1 MKLEKLTKETALRLL
16 LEEPYKFGHLL
27 GFTKLTKLHNNWI
40 IEMVRGQS
48 DRTIQAHRGS
58 YKTTC
63 VSIALV
69 IILILLP
76 NKTVAFIRK
85 TGGDVGEIIRQV
97 RKILQDDVTIALSN
111 AIYGTPVRMIE
122 QSRGNI
128 TTNFVCNNRGT
139 SQLSGI
145 GTMGSITGKH
155 FDYIFTDDIVNVSD
169 RTSFAERERIK
180 LFYQELQNI
189 KNPGGKIFNTGTP
202 WHVDDA
208 FSLMPAPEKFDCY
221 STGLLTADQI
231 EYIKSKMTS
240 SLFCANYELRH
251 VAEDDV
257 IFAHAQTGA
266 DPVHCEQGISHLD
279 SAYYGED
286 YTAFT
291 IVTYHDGK
299 WYVFGKVWRKHVD
312 DCADEIEHYHK
323 AFHCGKMYTEINAD
337 KGFVANSI
345 RNRGIKVVTYSET
358 MNKYVKITTYLKF
371 EWNNVIFVAG
381 TDQEYIDMILGYN
394 ENAMHDDAPDSLA
407 SLIRVMWNKRG
418 NKPIDP
424 SKLIFL

>member
-1 MKLEKLTKETALRLL
+1 MKLTKETALRLL
-16 LEEPYKFGHLL
+16 LNEPYKFGHLL
-27 GFTKLTKLHNNWI
+27 GFKKLTKLHNKWI
-40 IEMVRGQS
+40 IEMVRGKT

-69 IILILLP
+69 IIMILLP
-76 NKTVAFIRK
+76 NKTIAFIRK
-85 TGGDVGEIIRQV
+85 TGGDVIEIIRQV
-97 RKILQDDVTIALSN
+97 HKILLDEHTQYLVQL
-111 AIYGTPVRMIE
+111 IYDCPLKLVEM
-122 QSRGNI
+122 SRGNI
-128 TTNFVCNNRGT
+128 TTNLVTNNRGT

-145 GTMGSITGKH
+145 GTMGSVTGKH
-155 FDYIFTDDIVNVSD
+155 FDIIFTDDIVNVTD
-169 RTSFAERERIK
+169 RVSMSERERIK
-180 LFYQELQNI
+180 LFYQELQNV

-202 WHVDDA
+202 WHEDDA
-208 FSLMPAPEKFDCY
+208 FTLMPAPEKYDCY
-221 STGLLTADQI
+221 STGLLSADQI

-251 VAEDDV
+251 ISEDDV
-257 IFAHAQTGA
+257 IFSHAEVGA
-266 DPVHCEQGISHLD
+266 DPVHCEQGISHVD

-291 IVTYHDGK
+291 ILNYHDGK
-299 WYVFGKVWRKHVD
+299 WFVFGKVWRKHVD
-312 DCADEIEHYHK
+312 DCSDEIVHYHN
-323 AFHCGKMYTEINAD
+323 AFHCGKMYNELNAD
-337 KGFVANSI
+337 KGFVANGL

-358 MNKYVKITTYLKF
+358 MNKYIKITTYLKF

-394 ENAMHDDAPDSLA
+394 ENAVHDDAPDSLA
-407 SLIRVMWNKRG
+407 SLIRVMWNRRG

-424 SKLIFL
+424 NKLIFL